1 MPVLVGI
8 KGHTGDSKHLECE
21 KLNKNTRVKI
31 QWDLRKKKAQKPKLL
46 EKRMK
51 IFDVGKISPP
61 TLRSE

>member
-1 MPVLVGI
+1 MPVLISI

-21 KLNKNTRVKI
+21 KLNKNTWVKI
-31 QWDLRKKKAQKPKLL
+31 QPGLRKIKAQKTKLL